1 MMECDKCLEMFD
13 EHKTLGIV
21 LKGEDY
27 VISVCEKCL
36 ATEVVRHW
44 LKSDQVK
51 GV

>member
-1 MMECDKCLEMFD
+1 MECDKCLEMFD

-36 ATEVVRHW
+36 AKMANEGDDDETV
-44 LKSDQVK
+44 
-51 GV
+51 